1 MARHFKS
8 ASSKVKSRFH
18 DSFQEKSDGTAPY
31 AGLVLAGSTLY
42 GTTENGG
49 SYRMGMVFAFNLP
62 VLLNLALQGAQ
73 AGFSWSDPAVSLPK
87 PRRS

>member
-1 MARHFKS
+1 
-8 ASSKVKSRFH
+8 
-18 DSFQEKSDGTAPY
+18 
-31 AGLVLAGSTLY
+31 LAGSTLY